1 MKARQLYLDTKAR
14 SFVESPTS
22 SAPVSSLLMYEGD
35 AENIELYFL
44 EPTSD
49 FSNPYTYVNYSSGI
63 TATLQVGV
71 ITAAASVAAWS
82 ALSTTVTATAS
93 VVITGG
99 SGLTEVQRITIA
111 PKAVSGYYML
121 QLPARTV
128 TVSAI
133 TTNAFTSAYH
143 GLLDGQSVT
152 LTAFTSPVGFSNG
165 SVYFVRDRTR
175 DTFKIANVASGTA
188 LDASASAGGT
198 ATLSAYTTAPLAA
211 GADPAEVASA
221 LSTAS
226 TSSQQNIAANGTA
239 EDYYLTYVGNYAGT
253 DMPTVAITGSSLAGA
268 PGLLGNLSLT
278 GTSIANLVTA
288 GNTEMTLEVDVF
300 NGTLR
305 HTYQTTARLGND
317 LNSAGG
323 GGGGG

>member
-22 SAPVSSLLMYEGD
+22 SAPVSSLLFYEGD
-35 AENIELYFL
+35 VENIELYFL

-49 FSNPYTYVNYSSGI
+49 FANPYSYVNYSSGI

-71 ITAAASVAAWS
+71 ITAVASVTAWS

-99 SGLTEVQRITIA
+99 NGLTEVQRITIA

-128 TVSAI
+128 TVSAV
-133 TTNAFTSAYH
+133 TANAFTSAYH

-152 LTAFTSPVGFSNG
+152 LTGFTTPVGFSNG
-165 SVYFVRDRTR
+165 SVYFVRDRSR
-175 DTFKIANVASGTA
+175 DTFKIATIANGTALTASVASG
-188 LDASASAGGT
+188 GGT
-198 ATLSAYTTAPLAA
+198 ATISAYTTAPLAA
-211 GADPAEVASA
+211 GAEPAEVASA

-226 TSSQQNIAANGTA
+226 TSSQQNILASGTS
-239 EDYYLTYVGNYAGT
+239 EDYYLTYGGNYAGT
-253 DMPTVAITGSSLAGA
+253 DMPTVVITGSSLAGA
-268 PGLLGNLSLT
+268 PGFLGNLSLT
-278 GTSIANLVTA
+278 GSAIANLVTA
-288 GNTEMTLEVDVF
+288 GNTDITLEVDVW

-305 HTYQTTARLGND
+305 HTYQATARLGND
-317 LNSAGG
+317 LN
-323 GGGGG
+323 